1 MSEDDRGPMDGPLT
15 DLTVRRLVERLA
27 TSDPVPGGG
36 SAAALAGAMGAA
48 LVHMVVEL
56 SAGRPA
62 GERHEDALAEIG
74 AAAAA
79 ARTELLTLAERDA
92 VAYDAVV
99 RARRLPRA
107 SDAERLARDDRLAA
121 AMREATRVPL
131 ETARVAARVFGL
143 AELLAPIG
151 TRNAISDVGVAALL
165 ASTALRGAALNV
177 EINLPYLAPDEA
189 LRDEAARTVA
199 TLLATIDGRERAVR
213 VAVAERMR

>member
-1 MSEDDRGPMDGPLT
+1 MDGPLT

-131 ETARVAARVFGL
+131 ETTRVAARVFGL

-151 TRNAISDVGVAALL
+151 TRNAISDVGVGALL

>member
-1 MSEDDRGPMDGPLT
+1 MDGPLT